1 MTPVKLR
8 KRIPELLLTVMT
20 VLAAGFAVLAVTE
33 NPNSADVTVHNATQQ
48 SYTSNSFTLDL
59 IFTVS
64 SGSGSGVLKQVRQ
77 VKYRSPGYMLVSQLS
92 PTAKVYGRI
101 ELGTIGTELKN
112 YESVT
117 GGKIDWVQHGAV
129 FTRTEPLTGYI
140 DRTEPQQVAKG
151 VKAVSGVAHE
161 TAIIRNGYLISVDV
175 KAIVP
180 NQTVA
185 GGQQAAGAKIGEIY
199 QLVQVNG
206 SPISKLG

>member
-1 MTPVKLR
+1 VS
-8 KRIPELLLTVMT
+8 
-20 VLAAGFAVLAVTE
+20 E
-33 NPNSADVTVHNATQQ
+33 NPNSADVTVHNATLQT
-48 SYTSNSFTLDL
+48 YTSNSFTLDL

-64 SGSGSGVLKQVRQ
+64 SGNGSGVLKQVRQ
-77 VKYRSPGYMLVSQLS
+77 VKYRSPSYMLVSQLS
-92 PTAKVYGRI
+92 PTAKVYGQI
-101 ELGTIGTELKN
+101 VLAKIPTELKN

-117 GGKIDWVQHGAV
+117 GGKINWVQHGAV

-161 TAIIRNGYLISVDV
+161 TAIIHNGYLISVDV

-199 QLVQVNG
+199 QLVTVNG